1 MELTIKI
8 DNEEFSKAITQD
20 LENIPGDVIRQITIE
35 AAKQYLAKDDTMK
48 KLFIQETY
56 GYNGG
61 ANPTQFFRNVLSTV
75 DWSPMFSGFAER
87 AKQYMSENYPEI
99 VAQAIATLIEKS
111 MFSGMAFQEA
121 ILQGISLNRE
131 RVKEFLLS

>member
-61 ANPTQFFRNVLSTV
+61 ANPTQLFREILSAV
-75 DWSPMFSGFAER
+75 DWSPVFSGFAER

-99 VAQAIATLIEKS
+99 MAQALASIIERS
-111 MFSGMAFQEA
+111 MFGGQSFQDA
-121 ILQGISLNRE
+121 ILRGIALNKE
-131 RVKEFLLS
+131 QVKEFLLS